1 MDEIKVLKQYQDD
14 YCALYNG
21 DSCEIVKM
29 FDENSMDLMVYSPP
43 FSSLY
48 TYSNSDRDLGNSRSD
63 EEFYQHLL
71 PSNPNL
77 LPPLDI
83 RIVYQKKFA
92 PRLLHRKNQSHFVQ

>member
-43 FSSLY
+43 FSSLARALAKIGK
-48 TYSNSDRDLGNSRSD
+48 SSPCL
-63 EEFYQHLL
+63 Q
-71 PSNPNL
+71 
-77 LPPLDI
+77 
-83 RIVYQKKFA
+83 
-92 PRLLHRKNQSHFVQ
+92 